1 MKIDRSRENHP
12 TDWRVIVTL
21 DDNKEVTIY
30 RKGLTDFEYY
40 RIAQRQKDNLL
51 NRPYKSNINP

>member
-1 MKIDRSRENHP
+1 MKVDRSRENHP
-12 TDWRVIVTL
+12 TEWRVVVTL
-21 DDNKEVTIY
+21 DDSKEVIIY

-51 NRPYKSNINP
+51 ESE